1 MSVADNK
8 RIAKNTIFLY
18 IRMFVSILISLYT
31 SRKIL
36 EALGIEDFGILNVVG
51 GVISMLAFLNGS
63 MSVATQRF
71 LTVELGKKDYDGY
84 NRVFNMSVLI
94 HVGLAIFILIAAE
107 TIGLWFVN
115 AHLNIPSERMYA
127 ANWIYQ
133 ATVLSAVVGILQTP
147 YNASIVSHEC
157 MRIYAYV
164 GLGESF
170 GKLLLVLALLM
181 YPYDRLVVW
190 GFALFLLQFI
200 VAMIY
205 RVYCIRQ
212 FHECKLRLAWD
223 KQIFCSMVGFTGWN
237 MFGTIAWLLKDQGVN
252 ILMNL
257 FGGPVVNAARGISCQ
272 VTGAIQN
279 LTNGFQSAV
288 NPQLTKRYA
297 AEDTYATCRLLC
309 KSSKISYFLL
319 FLIVL
324 PVMLEINFVLDLW
337 LVEVPPMSS
346 LFTRII
352 IVESLFNT
360 LGSPM
365 ITVLMATGNI
375 RWYQIV
381 VGTLLLFNIP
391 IAYLLLK
398 CGYPIVTPLVVSAI
412 FILLG
417 NAVRFL
423 FCRKQLDLSGKQ
435 YGRDVLFPIVI
446 VTILSL
452 IWPLGIHVSMPEGW
466 SRLLLTTL
474 ASCLTVSIFTYSIGL
489 TASERTIIVSYIIP
503 KVKKFI
509 HIG

>member
-1 MSVADNK
+1 MCVMVVAKDYFFK
-8 RIAKNTIFLY
+8 KVTL
-18 IRMFVSILISLYT
+18 
-31 SRKIL
+31 
-36 EALGIEDFGILNVVG
+36 LNV
-51 GVISMLAFLNGS
+51 
-63 MSVATQRF
+63 F
-71 LTVELGKKDYDGY
+71 LTFCIVLLHAKPPERWGLPLDTTYGFIYWTHHLTLIGVPTFFFLSGLLFYRRCSFSTIERKLKA
-84 NRVFNMSVLI
+84 RVHSLLVPYLLWNVVFVAAYYVLTHIPAICRCMNMGFS
-94 HVGLAIFILIAAE
+94 
-107 TIGLWFVN
+107 
-115 AHLNIPSERMYA
+115 LN
-127 ANWIYQ
+127 
-133 ATVLSAVVGILQTP
+133 T
-147 YNASIVSHEC
+147 
-157 MRIYAYV
+157 
-164 GLGESF
+164 LGE
-170 GKLLLVLALLM
+170 
-181 YPYDRLVVW
+181 
-190 GFALFLLQFI
+190 
-200 VAMIY
+200 
-205 RVYCIRQ
+205 
-212 FHECKLRLAWD
+212 
-223 KQIFCSMVGFTGWN
+223 
-237 MFGTIAWLLKDQGVN
+237 IAYA
-252 ILMNL
+252 II
-257 FGGPVVNAARGISCQ
+257 NARC
-272 VTGAIQN
+272 T
-279 LTNGFQSAV
+279 
-288 NPQLTKRYA
+288 
-297 AEDTYATCRLLC
+297 
-309 KSSKISYFLL
+309 
-319 FLIVL
+319 
-324 PVMLEINFVLDLW
+324 DLW